1 METYVRNL
9 VLRLRMPRP
18 PSAAPL
24 PAMAHAP
31 ECTIARALPAKE
43 ARAGHR
49 GSLGHPYG
57 LPRQRGGATGPKLNW
72 VSPAPRAACA
82 CTTGA
87 PHRAAIPVCT
97 VLIR

>member
-9 VLRLRMPRP
+9 VPRLRMPRP

-49 GSLGHPYG
+49 GSLGHP
-57 LPRQRGGATGPKLNW
+57 
-72 VSPAPRAACA
+72 
-82 CTTGA
+82 
-87 PHRAAIPVCT
+87 
-97 VLIR
+97 